1 MPKVLLA
8 EDDRK
13 LADLIV
19 EWLEAEN
26 YTVEFAING
35 NDATHLLKISQ
46 FDILILDWDLPFVS
60 GLDLCKE
67 YRKSGGAG
75 RVLML
80 TGKNTIDHKE
90 QGLDA
95 GADDYLTKPF
105 VLRELSARLRALLR
119 RPTQIVHDVL
129 TARGITLDKKTWT
142 CTRNDKPVALFPK
155 EALLLEF
162 FMRHPNQI
170 FDIESLQQR
179 IWPSESESSP
189 ETLRVHIARLRSKLE
204 KSDERPI
211 IKTVHR
217 QGYLFDETGD

>member
-13 LADLIV
+13 LADLVI
-19 EWLEAEN
+19 EWLEADN

-35 NDATHLLKISQ
+35 NDAADRLNVSE
-46 FDILILDWDLPFVS
+46 FDLLILDWDLPFIT
-60 GLDLCKE
+60 GLDLCKQ

-119 RPTQIVHDVL
+119 RPNQIVHDVL
-129 TARGITLDKKTWT
+129 NARGISLDKKTWT
-142 CTRNDKPVALFPK
+142 VTRNGEQVALFPK

-162 FMRHPNQI
+162 FMRHPNEI
-170 FDIESLQQR
+170 FDIEALQQR

-204 KSDERPI
+204 KPDENPI

-217 QGYLFDETGD
+217 KGYMFNADE